1 MISFRRLSELATNK
15 KKWIWIGL
23 VAVPGIHFYY
33 VQEMIAALIMFSVG
47 FVVVF
52 VVVAAFV
59 LIIFLLGRASQHV
72 MAWAEAG
79 IVRVIHRVVDT
90 VGSIASPVWTQ
101 AVPHRFRREPLKPK

>member
-33 VQEMIAALIMFSVG
+33 VQEMIAALIMFSV
-47 FVVVF
+47 VF

-79 IVRVIHRVVDT
+79 IVRVVHRVVDT
-90 VGSIASPVWTQ
+90 VGSIASPVWAQ